1 MSMQQ
6 FNEWLRSDDEENA
19 SLATMHVLTEKPVD
33 DLRSPDV
40 DPAPLGS
47 WGAGWR

>member
-19 SLATMHVLTEKPVD
+19 SLATMHVLAESPVD
-33 DLRSPDV
+33 ELVTRDSEPG
-40 DPAPLGS
+40 PLSS
-47 WGAGWR
+47 WSGGWN